1 MSAKVT
7 HLGPLRREATK
18 LRALKR
24 TYWGGGALLVVSFLI
39 ALGIYLSS
47 HGSGGD
53 NQSGDPIFLIK
64 VFLNGL
70 YVPLAALA
78 FMSIILLPLAAAM
91 VGGFMIAGEAEAG
104 TLRTMLVRPVRRGAV
119 LLSKWATAVLYFG
132 VVMLLIALVA
142 VLSGWAFFGIKP
154 MLILGGEVGV
164 WHGLLLIA
172 LAYLYGLACM
182 TCVISFALLFST
194 LTDSSLVAA
203 VIAVATTLTVQI
215 VLQFSYF
222 KGLRPYWFMNHFD
235 GWFKLFQT
243 PIDWT
248 PIFHGLIAFAF
259 YSFVPLALAYL
270 RFRRKDITS

>member
-47 HGSGGD
+47 RGHADSGGD
-53 NQSGDPIFLIK
+53 ANFPVAIFM
-64 VFLNGL
+64 NGL
-70 YVPLAALA
+70 YIAPLAIGIMAT
-78 FMSIILLPLAAAM
+78 ILLPLAAAM
-91 VGGFMIAGEAEAG
+91 IGGYMIAGEAEAG
-104 TLRTMLVRPVRRGAV
+104 TLRTILVRPVRRGAL
-119 LLSKWATAVLYFG
+119 LLSKWTTAVIYLG
-132 VVMLLIALVA
+132 IVMLLIALVG

-154 MLILGGEVGV
+154 MLIIGGEVSV
-164 WHGLLLIA
+164 WHALFLILLTV
-172 LAYLYGLACM
+172 LYGLACM
-182 TCVISFALLFST
+182 TCVISISLFLST
-194 LTDSSLVAA
+194 LMDSSLVAA
-203 VIAVATTLTVQI
+203 IITVAGTLFVQI

-222 KGLRPYWFMNHFD
+222 KGLRPYWFMNHLDKWTEF
-235 GWFKLFQT
+235 FRT
-243 PIDWT
+243 PMNWT
-248 PIFHGLIAFAF
+248 PVRHGLIAFAF